1 MLLDKQSTEQE
12 HPSSKSTKQ
21 NPRES
26 RNMPFGAEL
35 EKFTLRQ
42 IDTDF
47 FPSLQWHKS
56 RKNDGLVLFL
66 VSRCSGVKH
75 GFHDPVNFERNTIA
89 ASSIKCGYVTAK
101 VKLIESRGFNGKD
114 SGLEFETAVLSFRIE
129 FQSRKSK

>member
-47 FPSLQWHKS
+47 FPSLQWDKS

-66 VSRCSGVKH
+66 VSRCLGIKH
-75 GFHDPVNFERNTIA
+75 GFHDPVNFERNAMTA
-89 ASSIKCGYVTAK
+89 TRTKRGYVSTE
-101 VKLIESRGFNGKD
+101 VKQI
-114 SGLEFETAVLSFRIE
+114 
-129 FQSRKSK
+129 